1 MPKKL
6 EFGLRVVR
14 CAVTK
19 RQAPR
24 QRHHNYDVLK
34 AGNGLVIML
43 FDRDPSNRATGVV
56 FNILCSCSLL
66 ANVSEGPVMATSA
79 DTDVY
84 ARAVRG
90 QTVFC
95 IRSCLA
101 RVSKR
106 SIMTMSITVS
116 WGEEGWVVGG
126 VGVGAQQRSSHC
138 LVL

>member
-1 MPKKL
+1 MPKKQ

-19 RQAPR
+19 RRAPR

-95 IRSCLA
+95 SRSCLA

-106 SIMTMSITVS
+106 SIMTMSVTVS
-116 WGEEGWVVGG
+116 WGEEGWGGGG